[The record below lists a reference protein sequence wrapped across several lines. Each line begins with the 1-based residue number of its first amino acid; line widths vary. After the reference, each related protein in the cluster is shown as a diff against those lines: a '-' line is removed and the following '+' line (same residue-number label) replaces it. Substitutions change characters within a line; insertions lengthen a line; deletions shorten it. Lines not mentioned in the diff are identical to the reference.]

1 MSNKS
6 LRELMPCTAVKID
19 FMRQRMGAEKADD
32 LIRRSMRGEA
42 GLFYSMEN
50 LMVFGTPDTSI
61 TSVWQIDGND
71 LKRRIDPRWMIDA
84 IELALTRG
92 FEIERED
99 MQSELEA
106 DRIAKQLRRILNEA
120 AYVG

>member
-6 LRELMPCTAVKID
+6 LREIMPCTAVKID
-19 FMRQRMGAEKADD
+19 FMRQRMGAKKADD

-61 TSVWQIDGND
+61 TSVWQLDGND
-71 LKRRIDPRWMIDA
+71 RLERVDPRWMVDA

-92 FEIERED
+92 LEFERKD
-99 MQSELEA
+99 LQSDDEA
-106 DRIAKQLRRILNEA
+106 IRIAKQLRTILSEA

>member
-1 MSNKS
+1 MSNRS

-19 FMRQRMGAEKADD
+19 YLRLRMGAEKADD

-61 TSVWQIDGND
+61 TSVWQFDGHNQM
-71 LKRRIDPRWMIDA
+71 LRIDPPWMADA
-84 IELALTRG
+84 IEFALTLG
-92 FEIERED
+92 IEIERVD
-99 MQSELEA
+99 MQCDVEAERVAKEL
-106 DRIAKQLRRILNEA
+106 RLILKERKYA
-120 AYVG
+120 

>member
-1 MSNKS
+1 MSTNS
-6 LRELMPCTAVKID
+6 LRERMPCTAVKID
-19 FMRQRMGAEKADD
+19 FMRLRMGAEKADD
-32 LIRRSMRGEA
+32 LIRRSMRGEP

-71 LKRRIDPRWMIDA
+71 RKSRVDPRWMTDA

-92 FEIERED
+92 IEIERND
-99 MQSELEA
+99 MQSDDEA
-106 DRIAKQLRRILNEA
+106 SRIAKQLRTILSEA
-120 AYVG
+120 AYAG